1 MGRIRQMSPNEVE
14 KVLKRYGFEK
24 ISQKGSHRKWRNV
37 DQRLQVIVPFH
48 RGRNLPIGTLCKI
61 ISDASIPLHE
71 WQSD

>member
-14 KVLKRYGFEK
+14 KILKRYGFEK

-48 RGRNLPIGTLCKI
+48 RGRNLPLGTLCKI
-61 ISDASIPLHE
+61 MNDANIPLHE

>member
-37 DQRLQVIVPFH
+37 DRRLQVIVPFH
-48 RGRNLPIGTLCKI
+48 RGRNLPLGTLCKI
-61 ISDASIPLHE
+61 MNDANIPLHE

>member
-37 DQRLQVIVPFH
+37 DQSSNSKFQTTDTQNP
-48 RGRNLPIGTLCKI
+48 
-61 ISDASIPLHE
+61 
-71 WQSD
+71 